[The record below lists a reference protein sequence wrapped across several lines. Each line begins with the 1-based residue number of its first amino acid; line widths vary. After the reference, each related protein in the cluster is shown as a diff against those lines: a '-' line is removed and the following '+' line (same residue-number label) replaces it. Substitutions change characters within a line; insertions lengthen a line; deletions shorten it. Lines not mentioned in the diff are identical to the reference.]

1 MGIRT
6 RNKPRIHS
14 RHRGIVLGGGAARG
28 SYELGAWNV
37 LREHGFEFDGFAG
50 TSVGALNATLM
61 AQGDYDLAVE
71 VWETINL
78 SKVLV
83 LPKDLNP
90 SDITEISLKSM
101 RSMYQEVLKRGGLDS
116 TPLLNFIRKYARED
130 ELRRKNI
137 DLGIVTF
144 AIPQFKPLKLFLNEM
159 EPGRLSEYLYASASF
174 PLFKAAKIENQYFT
188 DGGVNDNVP
197 AGMMQ
202 ERGYRDLVIIDI
214 SAVGFV
220 QKPKMENNRILYIK
234 NSRPLPNL
242 MDFHPRSLRY
252 SRTMGELDTRR
263 ILGELEGLRYY
274 FDRSRRDRS
283 GMFSPEDLPE
293 PISELLPAD
302 LRRLYDPEL
311 AIMECTALAYR
322 LDIQRSYTPKELEE
336 AIRTREEKIRRDIAE
351 SAQKEDPVTAGTI
364 GNVLMSIVREKMG
377 DEQRLKD
384 NPPMLWLLAA
394 RELLPKY
401 TERIEGALQL
411 LYPEIR
417 TADFI
422 RKRLS
427 GMK

>member
-1 MGIRT
+1 
-6 RNKPRIHS
+6 
-14 RHRGIVLGGGAARG
+14 
-28 SYELGAWNV
+28 
-37 LREHGFEFDGFAG
+37 
-50 TSVGALNATLM
+50 
-61 AQGDYDLAVE
+61 
-71 VWETINL
+71 
-78 SKVLV
+78 
-83 LPKDLNP
+83 
-90 SDITEISLKSM
+90 
-101 RSMYQEVLKRGGLDS
+101 
-116 TPLLNFIRKYARED
+116 
-130 ELRRKNI
+130 
-137 DLGIVTF
+137 
-144 AIPQFKPLKLFLNEM
+144 
-159 EPGRLSEYLYASASF
+159 
-174 PLFKAAKIENQYFT
+174 
-188 DGGVNDNVP
+188 
-197 AGMMQ
+197 
-202 ERGYRDLVIIDI
+202 
-214 SAVGFV
+214 
-220 QKPKMENNRILYIK
+220 
-234 NSRPLPNL
+234 